1 MANISNMTKNQ
12 NIPAL
17 LRATRSALNYT
28 QEQLAER
35 LGVAVATIN
44 RWEGGGNAPQRAAR
58 EAILALAQEA
68 GVGSGESG
76 PAPAEAAAE
85 VTRRRT
91 RRASATPTTKPMEQ
105 MLWDAACSIRGE
117 KDAAKFKDYLLP
129 LLFLKRLSDVFDD
142 EIDRLAEEYGDRAT
156 ALEIAESDHSLL
168 RFYLPPEARWGAISG
183 REACHWPLDN
193 RGRPTAPRDIGEHLT
208 KAVRAVVR
216 QNPMLAGVIDV
227 VDFAASRNGERDINP
242 SKLQGVVETFSDPR
256 YRLGLADVQPD
267 FLGRAYEYLLR
278 KFAEGSGQ
286 SAGEFFTPTEVGL
299 LIAHLMRPRP
309 GETCHDY
316 ACGSGGLL
324 IKLQIVARELDPTS
338 RVPVR
343 LSGQEL
349 QADNYAIAQM
359 NAIIHDM
366 DVELARGDT
375 MINPKFREAS
385 GKIRGH
391 DIVVANPMWNQP
403 FSPELLANDPFDRF
417 RTTGGI
423 TSGKGDWA
431 WLQHTLACLSE
442 HGRAAVVLDTGAV
455 TRGSGSKNEDKERNV
470 RKWFVDHDLID
481 GVILLPENLFYNTT
495 AAGVVVVLNKRKP
508 AARKGRIVLLNASR
522 RFRKGRPKN
531 FLPEEEIRALAG
543 MYLKG
548 EPVEGEVAVI
558 TKQQAEEAD
567 YNLSPSRWAGQGGSA
582 LTGSVS
588 GLLKRLADL
597 DGQSHRLSTAIAKLL
612 TSIEDE
618 PPGAIFTHGLRG
630 AAQKESEI
638 GPIPETW
645 TLTAFRDIR
654 ERLQYGTSTH
664 CSAVPG
670 NHPVLRIPNVEAGR
684 VDPSELK
691 YCNLPATEAEKY
703 LLQKGDLLF
712 IRTNG
717 VLERLGSCAVYQDE
731 PEDALFASYL
741 IRARLKTK
749 IVDPRYVAYFYASSL
764 GTSLV
769 ANRATPA
776 ADGKFNL
783 NTATI
788 DALPIPLPPT
798 LEEQREIV
806 AVLDSIDRKIDLHRR
821 KRAVLDELFKSLL
834 HKLMT
839 GEIRVDQLDLTALE
853 SAQSTEGSPT

>member
-1 MANISNMTKNQ
+1 MANISNMTQKHD
-12 NIPAL
+12 IPAL
-17 LRATRSALNYT
+17 LRTTRSALNYT

-35 LGVAVATIN
+35 LGVAVATVN
-44 RWEGGGNAPQRAAR
+44 RWEGGGNKPQRAAQD
-58 EAILALAQEA
+58 AILALAQEA
-68 GVGSGESG
+68 GVAGGESG

-85 VTRRRT
+85 VTRRRSSK
-91 RRASATPTTKPMEQ
+91 RGAAAPTTKPMEQ

-183 REACHWPLDN
+183 RDACHWPLDG

-216 QNPMLAGVIDV
+216 QNPVLAGVIDV

-366 DVELARGDT
+366 EVELARGDT

-391 DIVVANPMWNQP
+391 DVVVANPMWNQP
-403 FSPELLANDPFDRF
+403 FSPELLGNDPFDRF

-431 WLQHTLACLSE
+431 WLQHTLACLGD

-495 AAGVVVVLNKRKP
+495 AAGVVVALNKRKP

-531 FLPEEEIRALAG
+531 FLAEEDIRALAG

-548 EPVEGEVAVI
+548 EVVEGELAVI

-567 YNLSPSRWAGQGGSA
+567 YNLSPSRWAGQGDGVAHGSISELVQTLEALNLQDAA
-582 LTGSVS
+582 LT
-588 GLLKRLADL
+588 ADL
-597 DGQSHRLSTAIAKLL
+597 LRLL
-612 TSIEDE
+612 
-618 PPGAIFTHGLRG
+618 
-630 AAQKESEI
+630 
-638 GPIPETW
+638 GP
-645 TLTAFRDIR
+645 LTA
-654 ERLQYGTSTH
+654 
-664 CSAVPG
+664 
-670 NHPVLRIPNVEAGR
+670 VET
-684 VDPSELK
+684 V
-691 YCNLPATEAEKY
+691 
-703 LLQKGDLLF
+703 
-712 IRTNG
+712 
-717 VLERLGSCAVYQDE
+717 
-731 PEDALFASYL
+731 
-741 IRARLKTK
+741 
-749 IVDPRYVAYFYASSL
+749 
-764 GTSLV
+764 
-769 ANRATPA
+769 
-776 ADGKFNL
+776 
-783 NTATI
+783 
-788 DALPIPLPPT
+788 
-798 LEEQREIV
+798 
-806 AVLDSIDRKIDLHRR
+806 
-821 KRAVLDELFKSLL
+821 
-834 HKLMT
+834 
-839 GEIRVDQLDLTALE
+839 
-853 SAQSTEGSPT
+853 